1 MSPYGLLHPF
11 FYVVIS
17 NETVW
22 MLEITHEESE
32 AWEREIL
39 KPGVL
44 KLVFQEAD
52 GEIKLNWFTQKL
64 DTEYQVKC
72 HVQGTNYKICK
83 HNNYTKA

>member
-1 MSPYGLLHPF
+1 MFPYSLLHPF

-17 NETVW
+17 KETVW

-32 AWEREIL
+32 ARVRKIL

-44 KLVFQEAD
+44 KLLFQEAD

-72 HVQGTNYKICK
+72 QKQGKNYKICK
-83 HNNYTKA
+83 HNNYTKE